1 MKISKAVEISRTCIL
16 TNLRIIIIT
25 ISLPG
30 QPHTANQL
38 LACKS
43 LVKLVFVL
51 FTLYLLLLAPNLKSS
66 SVRLSF
72 EILLLWTCEVYTPT
86 ERYGGF
92 LAV

>member
-16 TNLRIIIIT
+16 TNLRIIIR
-25 ISLPG
+25 
-30 QPHTANQL
+30 L
-38 LACKS
+38 LVAWSTTHRKSAASKS